1 MPDEKNGKEQWF
13 SNKDLFLMVQELR
26 GELKETREIVKK
38 YNGIRS
44 DMNWCVEQL
53 QKHKITKDTR
63 YNLLSAVREWG
74 GWIVAL
80 GILLVKIFG

>member
-1 MPDEKNGKEQWF
+1 LDEGKQEQWYT
-13 SNKDLFLMVQELR
+13 NKEIYLMVQELR
-26 GELKETREIVKK
+26 DELKETREIVKK

-53 QKHKITKDTR
+53 QKHKTTKDTR
-63 YNLLSAVREWG
+63 YNLLSAVRGWG

-80 GILLVKIFG
+80 GILLVKLFG